1 MNSYTVTHTC
11 ELQLDVYKL
20 KVEEAN
26 TLSFKV
32 SIDALMVH
40 W

>member
-1 MNSYTVTHTC
+1 MNSYTVICTC
-11 ELQLDVYKL
+11 ELQLDVDKV

-32 SIDALMVH
+32 CIHALMVH
-40 W
+40 